1 MLQENSMPRKGY
13 LIGGGIAS
21 LSAAVFMIR
30 DGRIEGKN
38 IHIFEESSKIGG
50 SLNIVGDNKTGY
62 MTYFGRIFDY
72 EQYPTLLN
80 LLSEIPSYTSPEIS
94 IKEDIY
100 TFNEK
105 VKTNGKARLI
115 NQTGAIINAYGMGF
129 NDNDRIELMRLL
141 AEPEIFLNKKR
152 IDEIFSIHFFKSNFW
167 YMWASAFSFQ
177 AWHSAMEFRRYIK
190 LFMHEFPRMDT
201 QDGNKQSPYNQ
212 YESIIVPIVNWLK
225 TKGVQFVTNCKV
237 TNLDFLLEL
246 SEEQIVSAIHY
257 EIAEKIY
264 TEKINVMDM
273 VIVTNGACTSNSS
286 KGGMHEAPQKKV
298 AERNSAWRL
307 WETIAKNRPEFGNP
321 DVFISD
327 INLSTY
333 ETFTVTCN
341 KENKFLE
348 KLEQYTKN
356 SPGTGGLVTLK
367 DSNWLISISVPYQP
381 YFSDQPEDVTVFCG
395 YGLTV
400 NKEGNYIQKKMTD
413 CTGAEIL
420 SELLYHLQMDSY
432 INEMTESS
440 ICIPY
445 LLPYG
450 FSQFMAR
457 SIKDRP
463 KVRPEGYFNLA
474 FASQFVDIAD
484 GAAFTVEY
492 PIRCA
497 MQAVYSLMD
506 LNEDKIPPYY
516 DADSSLP
523 ILFKAIKA
531 ASNQ

>member
-1 MLQENSMPRKGY
+1 MLQENSIPRKGY
-13 LIGGGIAS
+13 LIGGGVSS
-21 LSAAVFMIR
+21 LAAAVFMIR
-30 DGRIEGKN
+30 DGRMQGKD
-38 IHIFEESSKIGG
+38 ISIFEESAQFGG
-50 SLNIVGDNKTGY
+50 SLNIVGDYKTGY

-80 LLSEIPSYTSPEIS
+80 LLSEIPSYTTPDIS
-94 IKEDIY
+94 VKEEIY

-115 NQTGAIINAYGMGF
+115 DQSGTIVNTYSMGF
-129 NDNDRIELMRLL
+129 NEIDRIELMRLL
-141 AEPEIFLNKKR
+141 AEPEKFLNNKR
-152 IDEIFSIHFFKSNFW
+152 INEIFSIHFFKSNFW

-201 QDGNKQSPYNQ
+201 QNGNKQSPYNQ
-212 YESIIVPIVNWLK
+212 YESIIVPIINWLK
-225 TKGVQFVTNCKV
+225 YKGVQFISNCKV

-246 SEEQIVSAIHY
+246 SEEQVVSAIHY
-257 EIAEKIY
+257 EIAEKKY
-264 TEKINVMDM
+264 TEEVNVMDM
-273 VIVTNGACTSNSS
+273 VIVTNGSCTSNAS
-286 KGGMHEAPQKKV
+286 KGGMHEPPQINVQK
-298 AERNSAWRL
+298 RSSAWTL
-307 WETIAKNRPEFGNP
+307 WEKIAINRPEFGNP
-321 DVFISD
+321 AVFTSD
-327 INLSTY
+327 INLSTF

-348 KLEQYTKN
+348 KIEKHTKN
-356 SPGTGGLVTLK
+356 KPGTGGLVTLK
-367 DSNWLISISVPYQP
+367 DSNWLISITIPLQP
-381 YFSDQPEDVTVFCG
+381 YFSNQPEDTTVFCG

-400 NKEGNYIQKKMTD
+400 NKEGNFIKKKMSD

-420 SELLYHLQMDSY
+420 SELLYHLQMGNY
-432 INEMTESS
+432 IDEMVQTST
-440 ICIPY
+440 CIPY

-450 FSQFMAR
+450 FSQFQPR
-457 SIKDRP
+457 SIQDRP

-484 GAAFTVEY
+484 GASFTVEY

-506 LNEDKIPPYY
+506 LNKHNIPPYY
-516 DADSSLP
+516 DTDFSLP
-523 ILFKAIKA
+523 VLFKAIKIVT
-531 ASNQ
+531 NE

>member
-1 MLQENSMPRKGY
+1 MLQENSIPRKGY
-13 LIGGGIAS
+13 LIGGGISS

-38 IHIFEESSKIGG
+38 IHIFEESAKIGG
-50 SLNIVGDNKTGY
+50 SLNIVGDEKTGY

-80 LLSEIPSYTSPEIS
+80 LLSEIPSYTTPEIS
-94 IKEDIY
+94 IKEEIY

-105 VKTNGKARLI
+105 VKTQGKARLI
-115 NQTGAIINAYGMGF
+115 DQSGTIINAYNMGF

-141 AEPEIFLNKKR
+141 AEPEMFLNNKR

-190 LFMHEFPRMDT
+190 LFMHEFPHMDT
-201 QDGNKQSPYNQ
+201 QEGNKQSPYNQ
-212 YESIIVPIVNWLK
+212 YESIIMPIVNWLK
-225 TKGVQFVTNCKV
+225 YKGVQFITNCKV

-257 EIAEKIY
+257 EIAEKKY
-264 TEKINVMDM
+264 AEEINVMDM
-273 VIVTNGACTSNSS
+273 VIVTNGASTSNSS
-286 KGGMHEAPQKKV
+286 KGGMHESPQINV
-298 AERNSAWRL
+298 HEHNAAWTL

-321 DVFISD
+321 AVFTSD

-356 SPGTGGLVTLK
+356 KPGTGGLVTLK
-367 DSNWLISISVPYQP
+367 DSNWLISISVPHQP
-381 YFSDQPEDVTVFCG
+381 YFSDQPEGITVFCG

-400 NKEGNYIQKKMTD
+400 NKEGNYIQKKMSD
-413 CTGAEIL
+413 CTGTEIL
-420 SELLYHLQMDSY
+420 AELLYHLQMNSY
-432 INEMTESS
+432 IDEMSENS

-450 FSQFMAR
+450 VSQFMTR
-457 SIKDRP
+457 NIKDRP

-492 PIRCA
+492 PIRAA
-497 MQAVYSLMD
+497 MKAVYSLMD
-506 LNEDKIPPYY
+506 INENKIPPYY